1 MTVKTTILEIGL
13 RALGTAYLDAIE
25 VMYQTAVEDG
35 MLETVESEYAT
46 GVCKL
51 NAVFSSEQT
60 DRLAEYEHTCSSIRD
75 YSARYGFLAGLY
87 CGFKQYFTPEVE
99 DDGGFMKYVNDEIGR
114 VPRMKRHKGYFDDIT
129 RRNDLAYAMEEE
141 TDDTIR
147 YHVVSVESAWGQ
159 RAYSASIDGFYLGY
173 RAAIAILEKVEPQSW
188 PALVMERN
196 LLMMEHRLGF
206 IKSYEEIERDKERN
220 LA

>member
-1 MTVKTTILEIGL
+1 MTAETTILEIAHG
-13 RALGTAYLDAIE
+13 ALGSSYLDAIKA
-25 VMYQTAVEDG
+25 MYQQAVEDG
-35 MLETVESEYAT
+35 MFETVESEYAT
-46 GVCKL
+46 GIGEL
-51 NAVFSSEQT
+51 NAVLSSEQT

-114 VPRMKRHKGYFDDIT
+114 MPRMKRHKGYFDDIT

-159 RAYSASIDGFYLGY
+159 RTYSASIDGFYLGY
-173 RAAIAILEKVEPQSW
+173 RAAIAILEKVEPQNW
-188 PALVMERN
+188 PALAMERN

-220 LA
+220 PA

>member
-1 MTVKTTILEIGL
+1 MAVKTTLSEIAHG
-13 RALGTAYLDAIE
+13 ALGSSFLNAIK
-25 VMYQTAVEDG
+25 VMYRQAVEDG
-35 MLETVESEYAT
+35 VFETVESEYEA
-46 GVCKL
+46 GVREL
-51 NAVFSSEQT
+51 SAVFSSEQT

-99 DDGGFMKYVNDEIGR
+99 DDGGFLKYVNDEIGR
-114 VPRMKRHKGYFDDIT
+114 MPRMKRHKEYFDDVIH
-129 RRNDLAYAMEEE
+129 RNRLACAMEEE

-147 YHVVSVESAWGQ
+147 YHVVSIESAWGQ
-159 RAYSASIDGFYLGY
+159 RAYSASVDGFYLGY
-173 RAAIAILEKVEPQSW
+173 RAAIAIQETVEPQNW
-188 PALVMERN
+188 PALAMERN

-206 IKSYEEIERDKERN
+206 IKSYEEIERNKERN

>member
-46 GVCKL
+46 GVGKL

-114 VPRMKRHKGYFDDIT
+114 MPRMKRHKGYFDDIT

-147 YHVVSVESAWGQ
+147 YHVVSIESAWGQ
-159 RAYSASIDGFYLGY
+159 RTYSASIDGFYLGY
-173 RAAIAILEKVEPQSW
+173 RAAIAILEKVEPQNW
-188 PALVMERN
+188 PALAMERN

>member
-46 GVCKL
+46 GVGKL

-114 VPRMKRHKGYFDDIT
+114 MPRMKRHKGYFDDIT

-147 YHVVSVESAWGQ
+147 YHVVSIESAWGQ
-159 RAYSASIDGFYLGY
+159 RTYSASIDGFYLGY
-173 RAAIAILEKVEPQSW
+173 RAAIAILEKVEPQNW
-188 PALVMERN
+188 PALAMERN
-196 LLMMEHRLGF
+196 LLMMEHRLGV

-220 LA
+220 PA

>member
-1 MTVKTTILEIGL
+1 MTAKTTILEIGH

-46 GVCKL
+46 CIGEL

-60 DRLAEYEHTCSSIRD
+60 ERLAEYEHTCSSIRD

-99 DDGGFMKYVNDEIGR
+99 DDGGFMKYVCDEIGR
-114 VPRMKRHKGYFDDIT
+114 MPRMKRHKEYFDDVT
-129 RRNDLAYAMEEE
+129 RRNDLAYAMEEG
-141 TDDTIR
+141 TDDMIR
-147 YHVVSVESAWGQ
+147 YHVVSVESAWRQ
-159 RAYSASIDGFYLGY
+159 RIYSASIDGFYLGY
-173 RAAIAILEKVEPQSW
+173 RAAISILETVEPQNW
-188 PALVMERN
+188 PTLAMERN